1 MPTQLTP
8 CSLASISPSVS
19 LSLSPLPGSPA
30 APQTHDALN
39 SPWLFLLTKGRAW
52 QGLVKISLITQKTN
66 CYFSICQVAEDKDVK
81 PRIRVN
87 IRSTVTPVCL
97 CSRQAFQ
104 IFFFKSWSNSQRE
117 RPVTTSRMFMAL
129 AVTASVHI
137 PRPREG
143 AAPTNSRQWV
153 TSDIC
158 SPHC

>member
-1 MPTQLTP
+1 MRMKMLTLAEGGPRCPQGGPATGCHTWGPKPPCSALPPWQCPLSAHCVTPLSHWGMPAQLTP
-8 CSLASISPSVS
+8 CSLASLSPSVS

-97 CSRQAFQ
+97 CSRQAF
-104 IFFFKSWSNSQRE
+104 
-117 RPVTTSRMFMAL
+117 
-129 AVTASVHI
+129 
-137 PRPREG
+137 
-143 AAPTNSRQWV
+143 
-153 TSDIC
+153 
-158 SPHC
+158 

>member
-1 MPTQLTP
+1 MPAQLTP

-30 APQTHDALN
+30 APQTHDALS

-104 IFFFKSWSNSQRE
+104 FFFKIMVQFPERE
-117 RPVTTSRMFMAL
+117 
-129 AVTASVHI
+129 
-137 PRPREG
+137 
-143 AAPTNSRQWV
+143 
-153 TSDIC
+153 TSDNLSDVHGTGC
-158 SPHC
+158 DSLRTQSPTQGRSSSHKQQTVGHL